1 MISKESD
8 KILLVLVLH
17 PTQQF
22 YEKAH
27 KTTLQKHKYP
37 RDYIYNGSSFN
48 TSIFKRA
55 GVTHPELS
63 NPSGSVYNA
72 ENLRLR
78 LVSVDLGV

>member
-1 MISKESD
+1 M
-8 KILLVLVLH
+8 
-17 PTQQF
+17 F

-72 ENLRLR
+72 ENLRLQR
-78 LVSVDLGV
+78 RVSVDLGV